1 MLGKLKHVLRR
12 ATRAAVRVTWAAM
25 PDELKRVIR
34 RAIGSRWKPS
44 GVLAGF
50 YPRFREAGLVDKDWY
65 LIAYP
70 DVARSGID
78 PVEHYGTSGIRD
90 HRQPNEYFSP
100 SWYMDKY
107 PDVPRAGVNPF
118 IHYVEYGSLERRNP
132 SPAFD
137 TGWYADQIGK
147 EELGDELPLAHY
159 LRVGR
164 FQGLPPADPGR
175 HYRRSLL
182 REAQQLPYEIE
193 EFRRHIDVMVYR
205 PKFIVYIEGDDS
217 DSREMTIKSLRNQ
230 VYDRFAV
237 ANGVANLLPVETD
250 PPDPKFLIWLRAGD
264 ELHKTALYRFA
275 SAINAQPK
283 ADMFYA
289 DEDHL
294 EGGRRFNPFFKPDW
308 SPDYIES
315 FNYIGRAACFRLP
328 LAIEIFKRSAGN
340 YDFVLRFTE
349 TAKHIEHL
357 RRVLLHT
364 RYNDVDEKE
373 DVAAIQGRLRRTG
386 RQGVVRAISNGIGAY
401 RSELTWAEKPL
412 ISIVIP
418 TAGNVVT
425 VEGRSI
431 DLIVN
436 CVERIAQS
444 DYKNIEFIIVDN
456 GDLSGDQ
463 FRTLAQFNCKM
474 ATFTEPEFNVAAKLN
489 LGADQAQGEYLLLMN
504 DDIEPLVPVWIDR
517 MLDQFA
523 KPHVGVVGA
532 KLLYPDETTQHVG
545 VVINSG
551 RPDHVRRKM
560 VRDDLG
566 YFFSTCAVRNYS
578 AVTGACMMT
587 RTDVYRKVGGYTEDL
602 AISYNDVDFCLK
614 VRSLGLTAVYTPFA
628 ELTHFESQSRD
639 AKLEPSE
646 ADYFGDRWG
655 AMAAFDPYYNEE
667 PFDTLPASYR
677 IAMNPRQL

>member
-1 MLGKLKHVLRR
+1 MLGKSKRILRR
-12 ATRAAVRVTWAAM
+12 GARAAVRATKNVM
-25 PDELKRVIR
+25 PDRLKR
-34 RAIGSRWKPS
+34 AILRSIGAQWFPV
-44 GVLAGF
+44 GLADF
-50 YPRFREAGLVDKDWY
+50 YPRFRDAGLVDKDWY

-78 PVEHYGTSGIRD
+78 PVEHYGTSGIRLN
-90 HRQPNEYFSP
+90 RQPNEYFSP
-100 SWYMDKY
+100 PWYMHKY

-118 IHYVEYGSLERRNP
+118 IHYIEYGSRERRNP
-132 SPAFD
+132 SPDFD

-164 FQGLPPADPGR
+164 SRGLPPVDPGR
-175 HYRRSLL
+175 LYRRSLL

-193 EFRRHIDVMVYR
+193 ELRRHVDVMVYR
-205 PKFIVYIEGDDS
+205 PKFIVYIEGDGDA
-217 DSREMTIKSLRNQ
+217 RATTIRSLRSQ
-230 VYDRFAV
+230 IYDRFAV
-237 ANGVANLLPVETD
+237 ANDVADLLPVETE
-250 PPDPKFLIWLRAGD
+250 PPAPKFLIWLRAGD

-294 EGGRRFNPFFKPDW
+294 EDGCRLNPFFKPDW
-308 SPDYIES
+308 SPDYVES

-328 LAIEIFKRSAGN
+328 LAVDIFKRSAGN

-349 TAKHIEHL
+349 TAKQIEHL

-364 RYNDVDEKE
+364 RQSDVDEKK
-373 DVAAIQGRLRRTG
+373 DVAAIQGRLSRTG
-386 RQGVVRAISNGIGAY
+386 RQGVVSAIGDGIGAY
-401 RSELTWAEKPL
+401 KSELTWAQKPL
-412 ISIVIP
+412 ISIIIP
-418 TAGNVVT
+418 TAGNVVS
-425 VEGRSI
+425 VEDRSI

-456 GDLSGDQ
+456 GDLSSDQ
-463 FRTLAQFNCKM
+463 IRALAQFNCKM
-474 ATFTEPEFNVAAKLN
+474 VTFAEPKFNVATKLN

-504 DDIEPLVPVWIDR
+504 DDIEPLGPTWIDR

-532 KLLYPDETTQHVG
+532 KLLYPNDTTQHVG
-545 VVINSG
+545 VVITFGS
-551 RPDHVRRKM
+551 PDHVRRKM

-566 YFFSTCAVRNYS
+566 YFYSTCAVRNYS

-587 RTDVYRKVGGYTEDL
+587 RADVYRKVGGYTEDL
-602 AISYNDVDFCLK
+602 AISYNDVDYCLK
-614 VRSLGLTAVYTPFA
+614 VRRLGLTAVYTPFA

-639 AKLEPSE
+639 AKLERSE
-646 ADYFGDRWG
+646 ADYFGDQWSD
-655 AMAAFDPYYNEE
+655 MVVFDPYYNEE
-667 PFDTLPASYR
+667 AFDTLPSSYS
-677 IAMNPRQL
+677 ITMSPRRL